1 MFDRS
6 RKVPRWAL
14 VPLAVA
20 AVLAASGMCIAP
32 RPTEPP
38 AAPRQAIYAAVPTS
52 TVEALPHPHVGLRDA
67 GADTV
72 AELLRRSVEAY
83 EVLGAK
89 VAEANPHPDQRA
101 VLQALRAVCAH
112 NALQAALV
120 AYLAEGT
127 DPVEHMRAHARP
139 RGPDPERTCE
149 RAVLSAAGLLE
160 SQLALAPQTD
170 GGSAIRGQIDPAHGG
185 RMVPPAAGGLP

>member
-1 MFDRS
+1 MLDRL
-6 RKVPRWAL
+6 RNNPRWAL
-14 VPLAVA
+14 VLLAFA
-20 AVLAASGMCIAP
+20 AALASRAMCVAP
-32 RPTEPP
+32 RPAEPP
-38 AAPRQAIYAAVPTS
+38 AAPAQSRLASRRNAEGGRRPN
-52 TVEALPHPHVGLRDA
+52 VGSQDA
-67 GADTV
+67 GADGV
-72 AELLRRSVEAY
+72 AELLRRSVDTYQA
-83 EVLGAK
+83 LGAK